1 MTNSGMA
8 RASRE
13 PSRVYHHFRGVFGD
27 RRPRRRR
34 LVADEDQPFQPGRD
48 PHSVSGAMDKLSKDM
63 GWSSSMAEASI
74 ALHWTDLVG
83 ENIAEHTSVVDINSG
98 TLTVACDSSAWATQ
112 LRMMRH
118 DLLVRFGERVPEA
131 QIEKI
136 IVKAPGAPSWRK
148 GPRSVPGRGPRD
160 TYG

>member
-1 MTNSGMA
+1 MGNNGMA
-8 RASRE
+8 RLSKE
-13 PSRVYHHFRGVFGD
+13 PSRVYRHFREVFGD
-27 RRPRRRR
+27 RRPTRRRAI
-34 LVADEDQPFQPGRD
+34 ADEDQPFQPGRD
-48 PHSVSGAMDKLSKDM
+48 PHSVSGAMDKLSTDM
-63 GWSSSMAEASI
+63 GWTGAMAEASI
-74 ALHWTDLVG
+74 GLEWAELVG
-83 ENIAEHTSVVDINSG
+83 ENIADHTEVVEVSAG

-118 DLLVRFGERVPEA
+118 DLLVRFGEKVPEA

-136 IVKAPGAPSWRK
+136 VVQAPGAPSWPK